1 MSTDQQKQNNLQ
13 AINDVFVAL
22 ESNPEGVSVDPDI
35 FENVFNVIEA
45 ALSDEDIDD
54 VEIVT
59 DSDGFLRNDNDAT
72 FSIVTDTDGHIQTAL
87 SS

>member
-1 MSTDQQKQNNLQ
+1 MSTDQQKQNKLQ

-35 FENVFNVIEA
+35 FEDVFNFIES
-45 ALSDEDIDD
+45 ALSIDDLDD

-59 DSDGFLRNDNDAT
+59 DSDGFLRTNDDET
-72 FSIVTDTDGHIQTAL
+72 FSIVTDDL
-87 SS
+87 VEN

>member
-1 MSTDQQKQNNLQ
+1 MSTDQQRNNKIQ

-35 FENVFNVIEA
+35 FEDVFNFIES
-45 ALSDEDIDD
+45 ALSIDDLDD

-59 DSDGFLRNDNDAT
+59 DSDGFLRTDDDET
-72 FSIVTDTDGHIQTAL
+72 FSIVTDDLIET
-87 SS
+87 

>member
-1 MSTDQQKQNNLQ
+1 MSTDQQKENKLQ

-35 FENVFNVIEA
+35 FEDVFNFIES
-45 ALSDEDIDD
+45 ALSIDDLDD

-59 DSDGFLRNDNDAT
+59 DSDGFLRTDDDET
-72 FSIVTDTDGHIQTAL
+72 FSIVTDDLIETTK
-87 SS
+87 